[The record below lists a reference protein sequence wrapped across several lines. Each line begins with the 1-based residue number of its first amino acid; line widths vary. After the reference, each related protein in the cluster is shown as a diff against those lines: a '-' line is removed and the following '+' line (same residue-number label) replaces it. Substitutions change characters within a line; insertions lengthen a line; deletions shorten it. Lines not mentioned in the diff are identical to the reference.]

1 MSTPNAPLADTT
13 NTSDTSP
20 AAATDELAKMR
31 VELENMKGLVAGFTK
46 KNRKGKGKKRKRN
59 ADASTSDNEN
69 DAPASNRP
77 KKSTPPEH
85 EQDFASHGR
94 IIMRFIGPYES
105 IEEIIHH
112 GLKVD
117 TSLLDDEMDESI
129 QFRRL
134 TESWTILHQKFAG
147 LHSLLLAN
155 HKNLELIQSI
165 SRQITFGMEGARS
178 DDSGTLK
185 PRVVGWSDEDLG
197 PNSKIILMPA
207 ISKATCLSD
216 PKVFAL
222 ILPLEF
228 KNNPDYPDPLAL
240 YNAGK
245 LAITSLQYPCFLYPF
260 DQLNDESALDTA
272 LSGPVMLR
280 CAKAIMMGPSAAL
293 QGDGYHIGK
302 AGIASIIGLK
312 TFTPRV
318 IAYIA
323 CQVRFNLSNQQFW
336 NKMDGDFDYEEF
348 FWLIVELF
356 EKDAEFAAKTIALYN
371 RVVLGHSAGLATAR
385 TPTAS
390 SAPVINN
397 MDRLRAARDA
407 RLAAAASS
415 SSSV

>member
-1 MSTPNAPLADTT
+1 MSTPNAPLGDTT

-20 AAATDELAKMR
+20 AAATNELAKMR

-46 KNRKGKGKKRKRN
+46 KNRKGKGKKRKQN

-85 EQDFASHGR
+85 EQDFASHGC
-94 IIMRFIGPYES
+94 IIMHFIGPYES
-105 IEEIIHH
+105 IKEIIHH

-117 TSLLDDEMDESI
+117 TSLLDDKMDESI

-207 ISKATCLSD
+207 ISKATRLSD

-245 LAITSLQYPCFLYPF
+245 LTITSLQYPCFLYPF

-272 LSGPVMLR
+272 LSGPVMLQ
-280 CAKAIMMGPSAAL
+280 CAKAIMMGRHRIDNRP
-293 QGDGYHIGK
+293 QD
-302 AGIASIIGLK
+302 
-312 TFTPRV
+312 TPRV

-336 NKMDGDFDYEEF
+336 NKMGGDFDYEEF

-356 EKDAEFAAKTIALYN
+356 EKDAEFAVKTIALYN
-371 RVVLGHSAGLATAR
+371 CVVLGHSAGLATAR

-397 MDRLRAARDA
+397 MDRLQAARDA